1 MAVAIFN
8 GIIRVNQ
15 FRTNA
20 NLSQGKN
27 VINDWTLNGKTNI
40 SIGQIAGNFNVFPV
54 GANILND
61 PDINDNPIW
70 NPSNSP
76 TLGPSILEAV

>member
-8 GIIRVNQ
+8 GIIRINQ

-20 NLSQGKN
+20 NMSQGKN
-27 VINDWTLNGKTNI
+27 VIDNWTLNGKTNI
-40 SIGQIAGNFNVFPV
+40 VIGQIAGNFNLFPA

-61 PDINDNPIW
+61 PSVVDNPIF
-70 NPSNSP
+70 SP
-76 TLGPSILEAV
+76 TTNPVLGPSIVEVV